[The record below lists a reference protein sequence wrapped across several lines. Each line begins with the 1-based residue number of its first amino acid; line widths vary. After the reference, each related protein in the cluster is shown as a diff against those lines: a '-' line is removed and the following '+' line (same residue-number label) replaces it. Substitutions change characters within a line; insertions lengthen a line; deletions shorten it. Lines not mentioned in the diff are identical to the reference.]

1 MIILKLS
8 FLLLSKTT
16 SNLLSQLI
24 DYSNLKVNFR
34 EGFSSR
40 FQVFHISSFN
50 TLPLLAQLDGISCTA
65 AEVRDERPV
74 EIDISV

>member
-16 SNLLSQLI
+16 SNHLLQLI
-24 DYSNLKVNFR
+24 DYLNFNVSFG

-40 FQVFHISSFN
+40 FQVFHISTFN
-50 TLPLLAQLDGISCTA
+50 TLLLLAQLDGISCTT
-65 AEVRDERPV
+65 AEVCDERPV